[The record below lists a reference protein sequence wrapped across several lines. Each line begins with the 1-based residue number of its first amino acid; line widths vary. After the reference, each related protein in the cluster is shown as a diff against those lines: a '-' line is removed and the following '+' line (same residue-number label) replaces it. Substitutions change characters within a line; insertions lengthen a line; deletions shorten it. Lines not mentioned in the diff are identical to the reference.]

1 MMSRAERIWITEQKR
16 RWEENWKLDN
26 LGVANPGGL
35 KVVGCS
41 SCLQTLYV
49 PSENI
54 LFFRVKIPSRA
65 KTLGFWP

>member
-1 MMSRAERIWITEQKR
+1 MMSRAERIWIKEQKR

-35 KVVGCS
+35 KVIGCS

-54 LFFRVKIPSRA
+54 LFF
-65 KTLGFWP
+65 